1 MTTTEITK
9 PELHK
14 TEKTKAELLKV
25 ESRGLR
31 GNLAADLVSDE
42 SRFGS
47 VSETLLKFHGIY
59 QQKDR
64 DRRKPGE
71 PSTGGKPFTLMVRGR
86 IPGGRLTAAQWL
98 NWDEIA
104 DKYSSGGLRL
114 TTRQSLQLH
123 GILKSNLK
131 ATIKEINDALVTT
144 TGACGDVVRNV
155 TQAVNPWGDPKLA
168 QLDKLTDL
176 ISKHFE
182 ASSSA
187 YFEIFLDGQAVAE
200 EKADP
205 IYGTAYLPRKFKIG
219 ITAAGNNSID
229 ILAQDLGLAAT
240 YDRSGLIDGYFV
252 FVGGGMG
259 MSHSNPDTHPR
270 LASNLGWVPAAKVLQ
285 TTEAVVT
292 VQRDYGNREDR
303 NFARLKYLLDK
314 NGVPWFRDEVTKR
327 AGVNFEDR
335 PLPAWQ
341 TPNYLG
347 WHSHRDGTLTLGF
360 HLLSGRIVD
369 TPNRPLKAAL
379 RHIIENY
386 HLPIQMTPD
395 QDLILFGIQPSDKNA
410 IESYLDAHGI
420 SPLSPRQ
427 LFDRALTCVA
437 LPTCSK
443 ALAEG
448 ERIGQ
453 EVFSALQD
461 VLDRLN
467 LSERAPTVRI
477 TGCPNGCARPYT
489 AELGL
494 VGQLPGHYAVFLG
507 GDSEGQRLATKI
519 KDKVPLAEIGGLF
532 YRLASIWAAQGER
545 GERLGDFSV
554 RYGLDRLGAAL

>member
-1 MTTTEITK
+1 MTT
-9 PELHK
+9 
-14 TEKTKAELLKV
+14 TEKTKAELLKE

-31 GNLAADLVSDE
+31 GDLVSDLVSE
-42 SRFGS
+42 ETRFGNA
-47 VSETLLKFHGIY
+47 SETLLKFHGIY

-64 DRRKPGE
+64 DRRRPGE
-71 PSTGGKPFTLMVRGR
+71 PSTGPKPFTLMVRGR

-98 NWDEIA
+98 QWDQIA
-104 DKYSSGGLRL
+104 DKYSTGGLRL

-155 TQAVNPWGDPKLA
+155 TQAVNPWGDKKLA
-168 QLDKLTDL
+168 QLDSLTDQ

-187 YFEIFLDGQAVAE
+187 YFEIFLDGQPVAE
-200 EKADP
+200 EKVDP

-240 YDRSGLIDGYFV
+240 YNHRGMIDGYFL

-270 LASNLGWVPAAKVLQ
+270 LASNLGWIPASKVLAA
-285 TTEAVVT
+285 TEAVVT
-292 VQRDYGNREDR
+292 VQRDHGNREDR

-314 NGVPWFRDEVTKR
+314 NGVNWFRDEVAKR
-327 AGVNFEDR
+327 AELTFEDR
-335 PLPAWQ
+335 ALPAWQ

-347 WHSHRDGTLTLGF
+347 WHTHADGSLTLGF

-369 TPNRPLKAAL
+369 TESKPLKSVL
-379 RHIIENY
+379 RHLISKY
-386 HLPIQMTPD
+386 DLQIQMTPD
-395 QDLILFGIQPSDKNA
+395 QDVILFGIKPSQRKE

-427 LFDRALTCVA
+427 LYDRALTCVA

-443 ALAEG
+443 AFAEA
-448 ERIGQ
+448 ERVGP
-453 EVFSALQD
+453 EVFQALQQ
-461 VLDRLN
+461 VLDDFNLN
-467 LSERAPTVRI
+467 DRAPTVRI

-494 VGQLPGHYAVFLG
+494 VGEIPGHYALFIG
-507 GDSEGQRLATKI
+507 GDAEGQHLASKVKSKVPFAELAT
-519 KDKVPLAEIGGLF
+519 VF
-532 YRLASIWAAQGER
+532 RRLASLWATNGEK
-545 GERLGDFSV
+545 GELLGDFSR
-554 RYGLDRLGAAL
+554 RYGLERLGAEL